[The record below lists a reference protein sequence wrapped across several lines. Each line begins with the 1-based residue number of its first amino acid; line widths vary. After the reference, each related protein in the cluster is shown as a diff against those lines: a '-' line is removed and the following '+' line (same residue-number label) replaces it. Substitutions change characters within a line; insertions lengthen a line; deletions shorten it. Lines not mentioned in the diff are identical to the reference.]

1 MRGPTLTRT
10 LRDPLPRKAAAV
22 ISTPRALRPTVL
34 VLSLGGT
41 IAMSA
46 PSGGSGVSPRLTA
59 ADLVATVPDLAEAAA
74 LELQDF
80 RQIPGAWLEI
90 DDISAVAEHL
100 NRQAQSGTA
109 GFVITQGTD
118 TLEETAFLLDL
129 LYTGEAPVVITGAMR
144 NAEMAGADGPANLVA
159 AVRTAA
165 SPSARGL
172 GVLVAFADELHAAR
186 HVQKVHSTSTSAF
199 ASPGAGPIGYVVEG
213 QPRFHF
219 TVPRQTPV
227 GLPWVRPASVEV
239 IEATL
244 GGSGALLKAAAGLT
258 DGLVIAA
265 FGAGHTP
272 KTWAEPLGE
281 LAGRAPVVLTSRTG
295 AGSILTSTYDFGPG
309 SETDLLK
316 RGLIN
321 GGGLEPRKARLLLL
335 ALLRS
340 GAELPEIRDAFA
352 LRQH

>member
-1 MRGPTLTRT
+1 M
-10 LRDPLPRKAAAV
+10 
-22 ISTPRALRPTVL
+22 ISTPRALHPTVL

-46 PSGGSGVSPRLTA
+46 PSGGSGATPRLAA
-59 ADLVATVPDLAEAAA
+59 ADLVASVPELADAAT

-90 DDISAVAEHL
+90 DDIFAIAELL
-100 NRQAQSGTA
+100 NQRARSGTA

-129 LYTGEAPVVITGAMR
+129 LYTGEGPVVITGAMR
-144 NAEMAGADGPANLVA
+144 TAEMAGADGPANLVA
-159 AVRTAA
+159 AVHTAA

-172 GVLVAFADELHAAR
+172 GVLVAFANELHAAR

-199 ASPGAGPIGYVVEG
+199 ASPGAGPVGYVVEG

-219 TVPRQTPV
+219 AVPRQAPV
-227 GLPWVRPASVEV
+227 GLPQVRPASVEV
-239 IEATL
+239 IQATL
-244 GGSGALLKAAAGLT
+244 GASVALVEAAADLA

-272 KTWAEPLGE
+272 KTWAEPLGD
-281 LAGRAPVVLTSRTG
+281 LATRIPVILASRTG
-295 AGSILTSTYDFGPG
+295 AGSVLTNTYGFGPG

-340 GAELPEIRDAFA
+340 GAELPEIRDVFE
-352 LRQH
+352 LRRR

>member
-1 MRGPTLTRT
+1 M
-10 LRDPLPRKAAAV
+10 
-22 ISTPRALRPTVL
+22 ISTPRSQRPTVL

-46 PSGGSGVSPRLTA
+46 PSGGSGATPRLAA
-59 ADLVATVPDLAEAAA
+59 ADLVASVPELADAAT

-90 DDISAVAEHL
+90 DDIVAIAELL
-100 NRQAQSGTA
+100 NQRAQSGTA

-144 NAEMAGADGPANLVA
+144 TAEMAGADGPGNLVA
-159 AVRTAA
+159 AVHTAA

-199 ASPGAGPIGYVVEG
+199 ASPGAGPVGYVVEG

-219 TVPRQTPV
+219 AVPRQAPV
-227 GLPWVRPASVEV
+227 ALPQVRPASVEV
-239 IEATL
+239 IQATL
-244 GGSGALLKAAAGLT
+244 GASVALLEASAGLA

-265 FGAGHTP
+265 FGAGHAP

-281 LAGRAPVVLTSRTG
+281 LATRMPVILAARTG
-295 AGSILTSTYDFGPG
+295 AGSVLSNTYDFGPG

-316 RGLIN
+316 RGLIS

-340 GAELPEIRDAFA
+340 GAELPEIRDAFE
-352 LRQH
+352 LRRR

>member
-1 MRGPTLTRT
+1 M
-10 LRDPLPRKAAAV
+10 
-22 ISTPRALRPTVL
+22 ISTPRTLRPTVL

-46 PSGGSGVSPRLTA
+46 PDGGSGVAPRLTA
-59 ADLVATVPDLAEAAA
+59 ADLVASAPDLAEAAT

-80 RQIPGAWLEI
+80 RRVPGAWLEI
-90 DDISAVAEHL
+90 DDIVAVAELL
-100 NRQAQSGTA
+100 NQQAQSGTA

-129 LYTGEAPVVITGAMR
+129 LYTGEPPVVITGAMR
-144 NAEMAGADGPANLVA
+144 NAEMAGADGPANLMA

-199 ASPGAGPIGYVVEG
+199 ASPGAGPVGYMVED

-219 TVPRQTPV
+219 AVPRQAPV

-239 IEATL
+239 IEATM
-244 GGSGALLKAAAGLT
+244 GASGALLKAADLA

-272 KTWAEPLGE
+272 KTWAEPLGD
-281 LAGRAPVVLTSRTG
+281 LAARAPVVLTSRTG
-295 AGSILTSTYDFGPG
+295 AGSVLTSTYDFGPG

-340 GAELPEIRDAFA
+340 GAELPEIRDAFV
-352 LRQH
+352 RRR

>member
-1 MRGPTLTRT
+1 M
-10 LRDPLPRKAAAV
+10 
-22 ISTPRALRPTVL
+22 ISTPRSQCPTVL

-46 PSGGSGVSPRLTA
+46 PSGGSGATPRLAA
-59 ADLVATVPDLAEAAA
+59 ADLVASVPELADAAT

-90 DDISAVAEHL
+90 DDIVAMAELL
-100 NRQAQSGTA
+100 NQRARSGTA

-144 NAEMAGADGPANLVA
+144 TAEMAGADGPANLVA
-159 AVRTAA
+159 AVHTAA

-199 ASPGAGPIGYVVEG
+199 ASPGAGPVGYVMEG
-213 QPRFHF
+213 RPRFHF
-219 TVPRQTPV
+219 AVPRQTPV
-227 GLPWVRPASVEV
+227 ALPQDRPASVEV

-244 GGSGALLKAAAGLT
+244 GASVALLEAAAGLA

-272 KTWAEPLGE
+272 KTWAEPLGA
-281 LAGRAPVVLTSRTG
+281 LATRIPVILASRTG
-295 AGSILTSTYDFGPG
+295 AGSVLANTYDFGPG

-340 GAELPEIRDAFA
+340 GAELPEIRDAFE
-352 LRQH
+352 LRRR

>member
-1 MRGPTLTRT
+1 
-10 LRDPLPRKAAAV
+10 
-22 ISTPRALRPTVL
+22 
-34 VLSLGGT
+34 
-41 IAMSA
+41 MSA
-46 PSGGSGVSPRLTA
+46 PSGGGGAAPRLRA
-59 ADLVATVPDLAEAAA
+59 ADLVASVPDLAEAAT

-80 RQIPGAWLEI
+80 RQTPGAWLEI
-90 DDISAVAEHL
+90 DDIVAVADLL
-100 NRQAQSGTA
+100 NQRAQSGTA

-144 NAEMAGADGPANLVA
+144 TAEMPGADGPANLLA

-199 ASPGAGPIGYVVEG
+199 ASPGAGPVGYVVED
-213 QPRFHF
+213 QPRFPF
-219 TVPRQTPV
+219 AVPRQTPV

-239 IEATL
+239 IEANL
-244 GGSGALLKAAAGLT
+244 GASAALLNAAAGLA

-272 KTWAEPLGE
+272 KTWAEPLGD
-281 LAGRAPVVLTSRTG
+281 LAARAPVVLASRTG
-295 AGSILTSTYDFGPG
+295 AGSILSSTYHFGPG

-321 GGGLEPRKARLLLL
+321 GGDLEPRKARLLLL

-340 GAELPEIRDAFA
+340 GAELPEIRDAFEA
-352 LRQH
+352 RRR